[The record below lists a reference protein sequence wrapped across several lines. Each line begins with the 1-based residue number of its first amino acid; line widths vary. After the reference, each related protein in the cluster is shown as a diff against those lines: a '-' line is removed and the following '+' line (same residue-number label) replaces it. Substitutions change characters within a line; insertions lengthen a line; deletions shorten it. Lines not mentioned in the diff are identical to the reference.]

1 MVSWLFL
8 VVSLVGAAFTL
19 SARYRL
25 RIGPALVPWFFAG
38 WLTSELA
45 LVHLAW
51 QAVATILFVAFGA
64 LASWPGVL
72 GLLVTFASWWA
83 LVGIQRK
90 AGEAREIFAKVLG
103 EGIGEEFARPAEV
116 VPLARLMR
124 PFGFKDAGVERIRDI
139 AYGDAGKR
147 NLLDVY
153 RAVSRPEGCP
163 VLFQIHGGAWTVGQK
178 DQQGLPLM
186 THLASKGWI
195 CVAPNYRLSPRA
207 TWPDHLIDVKRALAW
222 VRQHIHEYGGD
233 PSCVIVTGG
242 SAGGHLAAMVAL
254 SENDPQYQPG
264 FEDVD
269 TSVAACVPFY
279 GVYDF
284 LDRNGVRGSNSMA
297 PFVER
302 LVMKCSPTK
311 DRERWEAA
319 CPISLIHEDAPPFFV
334 IHGTHDSL
342 AYVEESRVF
351 VDNLREVS
359 KNPVLYAEL
368 DQTQHAFEIFHSERS
383 SQAVRAVAAFAE
395 AIRSGKLARQPAGV
409 RQTG

>member
-8 VVSLVGAAFTL
+8 GVSLVGAAFTL
-19 SARYRL
+19 SARHRL

-45 LVHLAW
+45 LIHLAW
-51 QAVATILFVAFGA
+51 QAVATIIFVALGA
-64 LASWPGVL
+64 LSSWPGVL
-72 GLLVTFASWWA
+72 GLLVTFASWWS
-83 LVGIQRK
+83 LVGVQRK
-90 AGEAREIFAKVLG
+90 AGEARETFAKVLA
-103 EGIGEEFARPAEV
+103 EGIGDEFARPAEMA
-116 VPLARLMR
+116 PLARLLR
-124 PFGFKDAGVERIRDI
+124 PFGFKDPSVERIRDI

-153 RAVSRPEGCP
+153 RPASRPQGCP

-186 THLASKGWI
+186 THLSSNGWV

-207 TWPDHLIDVKRALAW
+207 TWPDHLVDVKRALAW
-222 VRQHIHEYGGD
+222 IREHIHEYGGD

-242 SAGGHLAAMVAL
+242 SAGGHLASMVAL
-254 SENDPQYQPG
+254 TENDARYQPG

-284 LDRNGVRGSNSMA
+284 LDRNGVRGANSMA

-319 CPISLIHEDAPPFFV
+319 CPVSLIHEDAPPFFV

-342 AYVEESRVF
+342 AYVEEARVF

-368 DQTQHAFEIFHSERS
+368 DETQHAFEVFHTERS
-383 SQAVRAVAAFAE
+383 LQAVRAVAAFAE